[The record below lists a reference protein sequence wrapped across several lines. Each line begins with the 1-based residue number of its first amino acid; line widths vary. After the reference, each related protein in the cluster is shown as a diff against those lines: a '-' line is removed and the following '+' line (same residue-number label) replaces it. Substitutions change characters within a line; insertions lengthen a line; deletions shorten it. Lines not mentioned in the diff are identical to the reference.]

1 MPTDAIGSPQNTP
14 NAVRAGPPA
23 GADPAAK
30 KAWVAREFEAVFLTQ
45 AIDEMLKTVN
55 IGSMGGGHAEETWR
69 GFLAK
74 SIADEIAQSGV
85 TNISNGVTTAISAY
99 GAHLPRQSD
108 ETRGQDDR

>member
-1 MPTDAIGSPQNTP
+1 MPADAIGSPNLNPNT
-14 NAVRAGPPA
+14 VREGTPK
-23 GADPAAK
+23 GADAAAK
-30 KAWVAREFEAVFLTQ
+30 EAWATQEFEAVFLTQ

-85 TNISNGVTTAISAY
+85 TNISGGVSTAISAY
-99 GAHLPRQSD
+99 RDLSLTNGNDTGS
-108 ETRGQDDR
+108 